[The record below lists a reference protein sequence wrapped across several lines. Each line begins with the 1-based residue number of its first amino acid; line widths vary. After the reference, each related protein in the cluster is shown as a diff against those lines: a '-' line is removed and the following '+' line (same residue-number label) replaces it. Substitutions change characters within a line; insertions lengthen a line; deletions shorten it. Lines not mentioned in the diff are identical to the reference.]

1 MTSEQNQVKL
11 GLDGILAFESSIATI
26 DGNIPELIIRGYDIK
41 EIASSLSFEEM
52 TYLLLYSTLPTGDV
66 LHDFSKELS
75 SLRNIPPSV
84 LQVLSTT
91 PKEAHPMAVLRTA
104 VSLIGASDPNADD
117 ITNDD
122 NLRKALNL
130 TAKMPTIVAAQSR
143 IQSGKDPISPNPA
156 LGHSENY
163 LYMLTGEKPDP
174 VDLKAFETTLVLYA
188 EHETNASTFACRVV
202 VGTLSDFYSSV
213 VAGIGAIK
221 GPLHGGAIDDAMRM
235 FMDIGSPDKA
245 KTYVETALSNKQK
258 LSGFGHRVYRAGD
271 PRAAELKDLARE
283 MSTSHGDSQWYEIAQ
298 EAEQAMK
305 NSKNIIPNVDY
316 YAAIVLYQLGFQLN
330 MMTNV
335 VASTRI
341 AGWSAHILEQ
351 YNNNRLIRPRAL
363 YTGERGKK
371 HRSQNL

>member
-1 MTSEQNQVKL
+1 MTSDQNQVKL

-26 DGNIPELIIRGYDIK
+26 DGNLPELIIRGYDIH
-41 EIASSLSFEEM
+41 EIARTLTFEEM
-52 TYLLLYSTLPTGDV
+52 TYLLLYSDLPKGNVKVT
-66 LHDFSKELS
+66 FREELA
-75 SLRNIPPSV
+75 SLRDIPSSV
-84 LQVLSTT
+84 LQLLSTT
-91 PKEAHPMAVLRTA
+91 PKAAHPMAVLRTV
-104 VSLIGASDPNADD
+104 VSLIGVCDANADNL
-117 ITNDD
+117 TSED
-122 NLRKALNL
+122 NLQKAMNL

-143 IQSGKDPISPNPA
+143 IQNGKSPISPNPK

-163 LYMLTGEKPDP
+163 LYMLNGKIPDP

-245 KTYVETALSNKQK
+245 KAYVETALSNKQK

-271 PRAAELKDLARE
+271 PRAAELKDLARQ
-283 MSTSHGDSQWYEIAQ
+283 MSALHGEGQWYDIAQ
-298 EAEQAMK
+298 ATELAMK
-305 NSKNIIPNVDY
+305 NTKDIIPNVDY

-351 YNNNRLIRPRAL
+351 YDNNRLIRPRAL

-371 HRSQNL
+371 YRS

>member
-1 MTSEQNQVKL
+1 MTSDQNQVKL

-26 DGNIPELIIRGYDIK
+26 DGDVPELIIRGYDIK
-41 EIASSLSFEEM
+41 EIASTLSFEEM
-52 TYLLLYSTLPTGDV
+52 TYLLLYSNLPTGDI
-66 LHDFSKELS
+66 LTSFTKELA
-75 SLRNIPPSV
+75 SLRSIPSSI
-84 LQVLSTT
+84 LQLLSAT

-104 VSLIGASDPNADD
+104 VSLIGVSDPNADNL
-117 ITNDD
+117 TSED
-122 NLRKALNL
+122 NFRKAINL

-143 IQSGKDPISPNPA
+143 IQSGKAPISPDPK

-163 LYMLTGEKPDP
+163 LYMLTGENPNP

-235 FMDIGSPDKA
+235 FMDIGSPDQA

-271 PRAAELKDLARE
+271 PRAAELKDLARD
-283 MSTSHGDSQWYEIAQ
+283 MSASHGDSQWYDIAQ
-298 EAEQAMK
+298 EAELAMK
-305 NSKNIIPNVDY
+305 NTKNIIPNVDY

-371 HRSQNL
+371 HRSERP

>member
-26 DGNIPELIIRGYDIK
+26 DGNVPELIIRGYDIK
-41 EIASSLSFEEM
+41 EIASTLSFEEM
-52 TYLLLYSTLPTGDV
+52 TYLLLYSNLPTSDV
-66 LHDFSKELS
+66 LTNFTKKLA
-75 SLRNIPPSV
+75 SLRNIPSSV
-84 LQVLSTT
+84 LQLLSAT
-91 PKEAHPMAVLRTA
+91 PTRAHPMAVLRTA
-104 VSLIGASDPNADD
+104 VSLIGTSDPNADD
-117 ITNDD
+117 LTPED
-122 NLRKALNL
+122 NLRKAVNL

-143 IQSGKDPISPNPA
+143 IQKGKAPISPNPA

-235 FMDIGSPDKA
+235 FMDIGSPDQA
-245 KTYVETALSNKQK
+245 KIYVETALSNKQK

-283 MSTSHGDSQWYEIAQ
+283 MSAIHGDNQWYDIAQ
-298 EAEQAMK
+298 EAELAMK
-305 NSKNIIPNVDY
+305 NTKNIIPNVDY

-330 MMTNV
+330 IMTNV

-371 HRSQNL
+371 HRSPSF